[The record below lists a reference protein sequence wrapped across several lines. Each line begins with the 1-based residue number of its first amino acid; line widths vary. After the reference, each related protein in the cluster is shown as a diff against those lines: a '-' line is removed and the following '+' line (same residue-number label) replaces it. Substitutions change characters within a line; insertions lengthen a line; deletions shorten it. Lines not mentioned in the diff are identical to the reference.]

1 MWLPDGSAGEE
12 SACNVGDL
20 RSVPGLG
27 RFPRRKDRLPTPVVW
42 PGEFHGLYSPWAQ
55 KEPDK
60 TERFSLHLA
69 LYDSTLHT
77 KCGGFE
83 GQTISY

>member
-42 PGEFHGLYSPWAQ
+42 PGEFHGLYSPWGL
-55 KEPDK
+55 KESDR
-60 TERFSLHLA
+60 TERLSL
-69 LYDSTLHT
+69 
-77 KCGGFE
+77 
-83 GQTISY
+83 SYLGRGPGSPHD